1 MLCKESQS
9 SQLMK
14 SQSLRQV
21 WQRPST
27 SMSLAWAFVPCTG
40 ARGRNQLE
48 ITPGNVGCSPRSCK
62 VKFSV
67 GNANGLSQFFL
78 GAKTLE
84 FLKFHDNI
92 FRFFLVSE
100 TWDLAMVQEIILYQL
115 GKDRKKSYETWVLWG
130 TSFRDFQVGS
140 WGLHSGKTVSRVF
153 FTVLFLV
160 ICMRIDVCYMYTD
173 LIFDIFIL
181 YNV

>member
-14 SQSLRQV
+14 SQSLLQV

-62 VKFSV
+62 VKFCV
-67 GNANGLSQFFL
+67 GNANGLSQFFFF
-78 GAKTLE
+78 GSQDAG
-84 FLKFHDNI
+84 I
-92 FRFFLVSE
+92 FEVPRQHLSFFLVSE
-100 TWDLAMVQEIILYQL
+100 TWELEIVQEIILYQL
-115 GKDRKKSYETWVLWG
+115 GKDRQENAWNLGPLLRYQLPW
-130 TSFRDFQVGS
+130 F
-140 WGLHSGKTVSRVF
+140 SGWILGVAFWKNCITG
-153 FTVLFLV
+153 
-160 ICMRIDVCYMYTD
+160 
-173 LIFDIFIL
+173 IFDRTFFGNMYAYTRLIYVYRSYLRYI
-181 YNV
+181 YTV